1 MPYDLPMVERTKS
14 RFAES
19 ISRLRRRAHIGRRDP
34 FEVSVDPGMRPRD
47 AERIGVAL
55 ESVLAQREPATRRR
69 MAAAVLTAYGKLNDI
84 GRRRFFEQMAQQL
97 APEPSE
103 VDLAIKTVMTADTQV
118 DRVAAER
125 ELRRVLTPR
134 YARLFHVLTG
144 LPEGVKLLIDLRA
157 DLLAYRGNDPSLR
170 RLDDELAGHLSTLFD
185 VGLLELQHITWERS
199 PAALLEKLI
208 AYEAVHEIESWD
220 DLKHR
225 LEGAQR
231 CFAFIHP
238 SMPDE
243 PLVFVE
249 VALTRGIAGDLP
261 VLLGHAETEAEVSDG
276 DTAIFYSITSCQ
288 PGLAG
293 IQLGNELIKHVVEQL
308 RRDLPSL
315 RTFATLSPVPDFRT
329 WAETRLAN
337 GEVTPGERAL
347 FSDDL
352 DFAADMVAAEQV
364 RRAPDG
370 VRAGLMSMCARFLV
384 GEGERRA
391 LDSVA
396 NFHLAN
402 GARIERLNWLANP
415 ASYEIDRSFGIM
427 VNYRY
432 DLASIAANVDG
443 YLTSGAVEATGAV
456 RELIR

>member
-1 MPYDLPMVERTKS
+1 MTYDLGMVERTRG

-19 ISRLRRRAHIGRRDP
+19 FSRLRRKAHLGRRDP

-47 AERIGVAL
+47 AERIGAAL

-69 MAAAVLTAYGKLNDI
+69 MAAAVLDAYGKLNEV

-97 APEPSE
+97 APDSAG
-103 VDLAIKTVMTADTQV
+103 VDAAIKTVTTAETPIE
-118 DRVAAER
+118 RVAAER

-157 DLLAYRGNDPSLR
+157 DLLTYRGHDPSLR

-185 VGLLELQHITWERS
+185 VGLLELQNITWERS

-208 AYEAVHEIESWD
+208 AYEAVHEIQSWE

-225 LEGAQR
+225 LEGTQR

-261 VLLGHAETEAEVSDG
+261 VLLGHAEAEAEVAEG

-308 RRDLPSL
+308 RRDFPGL
-315 RTFATLSPVPDFRT
+315 RTFATLSPMPDFRS
-329 WAETRLAN
+329 WAESRLAN
-337 GEVTPGERAL
+337 GEVTPGERTL
-347 FSDDL
+347 FADDL
-352 DFAADMVAAEQV
+352 EFARDLGSADQL
-364 RRAPDG
+364 RRASEG
-370 VRAGLMSMCARFLV
+370 VRTGLLSMAARFLT
-384 GEGERRA
+384 GDGQGRA
-391 LDSVA
+391 NDSVA

-415 ASYEIDRSFGIM
+415 APYEIDRSFGIM

-432 DLASIAANVDG
+432 DLTSIAANVDG
-443 YLTSGAVEATGAV
+443 YLSSGTVDAANAV

>member
-1 MPYDLPMVERTKS
+1 MVERTRG
-14 RFAES
+14 RFAAS
-19 ISRLRRRAHIGRRDP
+19 FSRLRRRAHREKRDP
-34 FEVSVDPGMRPRD
+34 YEVNVDPAMRPRD
-47 AERIGVAL
+47 AERLGSAL

-69 MAAAVLTAYGKLNDI
+69 MAAAVLAAYGKLNEV
-84 GRRRFFEQMAQQL
+84 GRRRFFEQMAEQL
-97 APEPSE
+97 APDPAA
-103 VDLAIKTVMTADTQV
+103 VDAAIKTVQDADSPV
-118 DRVAAER
+118 ARVAAER

-134 YARLFHVLTG
+134 YARLFHVFTG

-157 DLLAYRGNDPSLR
+157 DLLGYRGQDPSLR
-170 RLDDELAGHLSTLFD
+170 RLDDELSGHLSTLFD
-185 VGLLELQHITWERS
+185 VGLLELQNITWERS

-208 AYEAVHEIESWD
+208 AYEAVHEIESWE

-261 VLLGHAETEAEVSDG
+261 VLLGHAETEAEVSEG

-293 IQLGNELIKHVVEQL
+293 IQLGNELIKHVVEEL
-308 RRDLPSL
+308 RRDVPAL
-315 RTFATLSPVPDFRT
+315 RNFATLSPIPDFRT
-329 WAETRLAN
+329 WAEKRLAN
-337 GEVTPGERAL
+337 GDVTPGERAL
-347 FSDDL
+347 FGDDL
-352 DFAADMVAAEQV
+352 QFAADLVGPDPV
-364 RRAPDG
+364 RRLGEGP
-370 VRAGLMSMCARFLV
+370 RAGLLSMCARYLI
-384 GEGERRA
+384 GEGGKRA
-391 LDSVA
+391 ADSVA
-396 NFHLAN
+396 NFHLSN

-415 ASYEIDRSFGIM
+415 APYEIDRSFGIM

-432 DLASIAANVDG
+432 DLDSIAANVDG
-443 YLTSGAVEATGAV
+443 YLSSGTIEATGAV
-456 RELIR
+456 RDLVR